1 MVLRPHVYAALTCRK
16 IQRQSLKR
24 HHHLDSI
31 TRRPGDISSSSSPR
45 RFTRS
50 RCRNSR
56 KRRQG
61 AMAGWLIATIAARI
75 GLDSWLGMFRAGCQG
90 CLAYVM
96 HAKKATLSGYHSYCL
111 ARGLCIRWL
120 TFYSLPS
127 TLIRSLSLQAFA
139 FPLTHWSLTFLCR
152 SQPLAGWTLC
162 ALTSLFSDI
171 LKIWV
176 LSSLR
181 DLTGIRKR
189 ELLKQRKGGP
199 QSVTVRA
206 RELRLGTVLHKGLP
220 ASILLVISNVA
231 LLFTLAEVRSNV

>member
-1 MVLRPHVYAALTCRK
+1 MSTPLLLAGRSSDKASSDIIILILLHGAQAISLLPALLGVLLAVGAASAGKGDREQWLAGSSRLSLQELALTASWVCFVQIAEVLRLC
-16 IQRQSLKR
+16 
-24 HHHLDSI
+24 DS
-31 TRRPGDISSSSSPR
+31 
-45 RFTRS
+45 
-50 RCRNSR
+50 
-56 KRRQG
+56 
-61 AMAGWLIATIAARI
+61 
-75 GLDSWLGMFRAGCQG
+75 CQ
-90 CLAYVM
+90 
-96 HAKKATLSGYHSYCL
+96 KATLSGYHSYCL

-231 LLFTLAEVRSNV
+231 LLFTLAEIRGNV